1 MFWCIIPMRILLIDE
16 GEIQMRKYDEWKQLQ
31 GLRGKVALKH
41 LLFGEQ
47 QYGCDE
53 IQVIN
58 DDEKIGIVVKG
69 TELFVYKQKVVEF
82 CAKGNTYTVGDDM
95 LEIRVIVNKL

>member
-1 MFWCIIPMRILLIDE
+1 
-16 GEIQMRKYDEWKQLQ
+16 MRKYDEWNQLQ
-31 GLRGKVALKH
+31 GLRGNVALKH

-47 QYGCDE
+47 KYGCDE
-53 IQVIN
+53 LQVVN

-82 CAKGNTYTVGDDM
+82 CTSGNMFVVGDDM
-95 LEIRVIVNKL
+95 LEIEVIVNKL

>member
-1 MFWCIIPMRILLIDE
+1 MRILLIDE
-16 GEIQMRKYDEWKQLQ
+16 REIQMRKYDEWDQLQ
-31 GLRGKVALKH
+31 GLRGKVTLKH

-53 IQVIN
+53 LQVVN

-82 CAKGNTYTVGDDM
+82 CTSGNMFVVGDD
-95 LEIRVIVNKL
+95 LLRIEVIVNKM

>member
-1 MFWCIIPMRILLIDE
+1 
-16 GEIQMRKYDEWKQLQ
+16 MRKYDEWDQLQ
-31 GLRGKVALKH
+31 GLRGKVTLKH

-53 IQVIN
+53 LQVVN

-82 CAKGNTYTVGDDM
+82 CTSGNMFVVGDDM
-95 LEIRVIVNKL
+95 LEIELIVNKM

>member
-1 MFWCIIPMRILLIDE
+1 MYNIYENLFIDE
-16 GEIQMRKYDEWKQLQ
+16 REVQMRKYDEWEQLQ
-31 GLRGKVALKH
+31 GLRGKVTLKH

-58 DDEKIGIVVKG
+58 NDEKIGIVVKG
-69 TELFVYKQKVVEF
+69 TELFVYKQKIVEF
-82 CAKGNTYTVGDDM
+82 YISWNVFVVRDDM
-95 LEIRVIVNKL
+95 LEIRIIVNKF

>member
-1 MFWCIIPMRILLIDE
+1 MFVYNIYENLFIDE
-16 GEIQMRKYDEWKQLQ
+16 REIQMRKYDEWKQLQ
-31 GLRGKVALKH
+31 GLHGKVALKH

-53 IQVIN
+53 LQVIN
-58 DDEKIGIVVKG
+58 NDEKIGIVVKG

-82 CAKGNTYTVGDDM
+82 CISGNMFVVGDDL
-95 LEIRVIVNKL
+95 LEIEVIVNKM